1 MIVHNDC
8 NRKGKVL
15 ILLAGFLKRDDLV
28 MFSKISPV
36 FLLQLL
42 VTSFSIIIIIIAIII
57 NVATGIYLN
66 SYLLTIGYLI
76 IYDFI
81 TIYLFIFPFFY
92 SFLILTSFLLH
103 FPTFISSFDLFLFFH
118 FLIPISPAAFYYFK
132 SYPYWPSKPP
142 RRRPKPSEVLGELK
156 SLFSLLL
163 CQLQFYGF
171 S

>member
-1 MIVHNDC
+1 MDSP
-8 NRKGKVL
+8 KGKRL
-15 ILLAGFLKRDDLV
+15 ILLAGFLKRDYL
-28 MFSKISPV
+28 ISYV
-36 FLLQLL
+36 FKNQSSFFLLQLL
-42 VTSFSIIIIIIAIII
+42 VTSLSIIIIIIMIIT
-57 NVATGIYLN
+57 NVPFGIYLN
-66 SYLLTIGYLI
+66 SYLLTIRYLI

-81 TIYLFIFPFFY
+81 TIYLFIFLFFY
-92 SFLILTSFLLH
+92 SFLILNSFLLH
-103 FPTFISSFDLFLFFH
+103 FPTFISSFDLSLFFH

-142 RRRPKPSEVLGELK
+142 RRRSKPSEVLGELK